1 MESEAGASYGL
12 RVKATSSKRGMHAAH
27 ALFTPRTRV
36 RDRTQDREEEV
47 HDLTMRMRQAR
58 LEGYSVG
65 KQEGTSMNALVSP
78 RLRRSEQDSSRLN
91 DLIRDYK
98 QENERFAKRV
108 EELQDR
114 IGKASFNMRE
124 DSMYSLHHY
133 SGQR

>member
-1 MESEAGASYGL
+1 
-12 RVKATSSKRGMHAAH
+12 
-27 ALFTPRTRV
+27 
-36 RDRTQDREEEV
+36 
-47 HDLTMRMRQAR
+47 
-58 LEGYSVG
+58 
-65 KQEGTSMNALVSP
+65 MNALVSP

-124 DSMYSLHHY
+124 ESFYSHHY
-133 SGQR
+133 NGQR